1 MEQKLVQPAEDLQ
14 PSAWFKE
21 RFDAWGKSFKEWKK
35 KHSEWKDPKK
45 RQEIID
51 KKVQSL
57 KTEGE
62 ETTPELPEI
71 DPEEVDVF
79 AVEDVCDLGNGEPL
93 FANFEYE
100 DWMLLSIRFEFNLLL
115 HAFKKD
121 LDDPDRPT
129 FSESHLE
136 FYYQKYYK
144 KPFNVSTFGCKT
156 LGEFSLLIKD
166 TLKINADSKMLQAL
180 LSEDEPIAKFVKLA
194 EEHRRDRG
202 RDGDA
207 EVFEDAPA
215 AFRAEARTIW
225 RTETAISR

>member
-115 HAFKKD
+115 HAFKRD

-129 FSESHLE
+129 FSESHLA
-136 FYYQKYYK
+136 FYFQKYYNK
-144 KPFNVSTFGCKT
+144 KFNLTTYNCKDMS
-156 LGEFSLLIKD
+156 EFNELIKD
-166 TLKINADSKMLQAL
+166 TLKVDASSNMLQAL
-180 LSEDEPIAKFVKLA
+180 LSEDEPV
-194 EEHRRDRG
+194 
-202 RDGDA
+202 
-207 EVFEDAPA
+207 
-215 AFRAEARTIW
+215 
-225 RTETAISR
+225 